1 MTQTGGDGC
10 LSDAAALGEGES
22 CRGGVTQTGG
32 DDDIVPSAAALG
44 GGGVTKTWG
53 CLAGDGGG
61 RGGGGLCL
69 RGLLHPPGAH
79 HEQ

>member
-10 LSDAAALGEGES
+10 LSDAAALGGGEA

-44 GGGVTKTWG
+44 GGYWRFNRD
-53 CLAGDGGG
+53 L
-61 RGGGGLCL
+61 
-69 RGLLHPPGAH
+69 
-79 HEQ
+79 